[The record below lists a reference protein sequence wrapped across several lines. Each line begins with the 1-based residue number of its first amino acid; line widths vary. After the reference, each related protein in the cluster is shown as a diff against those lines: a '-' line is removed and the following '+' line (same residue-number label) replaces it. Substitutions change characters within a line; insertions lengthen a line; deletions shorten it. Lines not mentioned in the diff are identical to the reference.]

1 MSDVADFFGALVYP
15 AIHPFSSCHRPAFER
30 FERSDVLAMVGS
42 ARQNAVGIDRLQAE
56 PDVLT
61 SQEAD
66 NADRIWHPMQ
76 CKMRTGRP
84 VRLATL
90 PLYPNV
96 VFWVSFFHSYTAQTI
111 RPLSN
116 HERAKFRLQ
125 ACNPPEDWPWT
136 GSGPLLHVMDCG
148 TVGRAGHRAKPKRN
162 NSSIELPRQDAT
174 SSKIMT
180 RYRQVISGSTS
191 PTD

>member
-1 MSDVADFFGALVYP
+1 MSPFFGALVHP

-76 CKMRTGRP
+76 CKMRNGRSA
-84 VRLATL
+84 RQATF
-90 PLYPNV
+90 PLYPNRV
-96 VFWVSFFHSYTAQTI
+96 VWLSVFHRYTARTI

-116 HERAKFRLQ
+116 HEKVKFRLQ
-125 ACNPPEDWPWT
+125 ACNP
-136 GSGPLLHVMDCG
+136 S
-148 TVGRAGHRAKPKRN
+148 
-162 NSSIELPRQDAT
+162 
-174 SSKIMT
+174 
-180 RYRQVISGSTS
+180 
-191 PTD
+191 